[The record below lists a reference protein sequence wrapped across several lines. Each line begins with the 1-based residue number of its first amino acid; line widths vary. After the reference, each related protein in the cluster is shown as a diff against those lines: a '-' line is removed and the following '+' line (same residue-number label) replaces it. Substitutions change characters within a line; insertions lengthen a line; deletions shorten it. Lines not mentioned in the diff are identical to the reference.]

1 MKVSGAQIFSVFIRI
16 VFLFAFGAFLTAS
29 IHHIAAF
36 FGDYEPSQV
45 GPQSYALAI
54 SIDGTALVLTIGVM
68 FFADRMPWYAKFFVW
83 AFIIGLTGFS
93 WVVNWQYAVSFQN
106 PSGFTSHLDPIWQT
120 INPILASS
128 FAFLNLAYSL
138 VSEFF
143 SAKKKTAVEL
153 QAELDALNETADIEK
168 QLREKKAEI
177 SGPGFIQI
185 VKEKAK
191 EIKSAASE
199 VLADENAS
207 VPPQKPE
214 QNLQQNPASKTMES
228 KLKMTLDFLAKNP
241 TANDEKLAEILQ
253 LDSPAKAR
261 YWRLTAN
268 EYLAR
273 NPVDTTS
280 EVEQDI
286 TELFDLQ
293 TEPKTSEKTTGK
305 LPENY
310 GQNAEKNT
318 DEIPQVPAQKKHK
331 KSPEKKQRIGL
342 TFSEAARLKICQEK
356 SIKSSDI
363 RAAVLSQKI
372 RRCSDGT
379 VSKNAVEKWAKSY
392 KVSAKETA

>member
-1 MKVSGAQIFSVFIRI
+1 MKINGAQAFSVFIRI

-68 FFADRMPWYAKFFVW
+68 FFADRMPWYAKGFVW
-83 AFIIGLTGFS
+83 FFIIGLTAFS
-93 WVVNWQYAVSFQN
+93 WVVNWQYAVAFQN
-106 PSGFTSHLDPIWQT
+106 PNGFTSKLDPVWQS

-153 QAELDALNETADIEK
+153 QAELDALNETGEIERK
-168 QLREKKAEI
+168 LREKKAEI

-207 VPPQKPE
+207 VPPQKPD
-214 QNLQQNPASKTMES
+214 QNLQQNLASKTMES
-228 KLKMTLDFLAKNP
+228 KLKMTLDFLAKTP
-241 TANDEKLAEILQ
+241 AASDEKLAEILQ
-253 LDSPAKAR
+253 LDSPAKAH
-261 YWRLTAN
+261 YWRLKSESFLQQNLN
-268 EYLAR
+268 EKEEEDFSQLFEQE
-273 NPVDTTS
+273 TS
-280 EVEQDI
+280 S
-286 TELFDLQ
+286 T
-293 TEPKTSEKTTGK
+293 PSEKTTGK

-310 GQNAEKNT
+310 GSDTARNT
-318 DEIPQVPAQKKHK
+318 DEIPQVPSKKAPQKKTQ
-331 KSPEKKQRIGL
+331 KSNKTGL
-342 TFSEAARLKICQEK
+342 TFSAAARLECCQK
-356 SIKSSDI
+356 KGIKSSDI
-363 RAAVLSQKI
+363 RAAVLAQKL
-372 RRCSDGT
+372 RRFSDGS
-379 VSKNAVEKWAKSY
+379 VSRNAVEKWAKSY
-392 KVSAKETA
+392 VVSSVETA